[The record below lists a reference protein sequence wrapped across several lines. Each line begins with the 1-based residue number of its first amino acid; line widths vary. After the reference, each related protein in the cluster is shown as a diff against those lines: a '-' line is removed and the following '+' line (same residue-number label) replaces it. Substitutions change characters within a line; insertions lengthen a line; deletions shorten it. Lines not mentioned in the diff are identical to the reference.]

1 MSIHRNPPTARAAR
15 SFAVHASSVALLL
28 FPMLTSCSQSV
39 GPDIEPV
46 ATVAE
51 EGLGTCNVNITPLRS
66 IEIVHP
72 NVVSSA
78 RSLNASDGTWSFR
91 ALIERM
97 AASSGATDT
106 DAFVRSIFETW
117 LTDQTVN
124 GEVLPARS
132 SVQQVI
138 LDQFQI
144 AGSSPRR
151 FDLSKAPFQLI
162 AVANRLDLRS
172 STNAGE
178 GRFVFGLQLPLGGSG
193 KGGFNS
199 MTMIFEYKLPFT
211 AALNTAQAWA
221 AKWHELDAIDPATS
235 PDTFNSKLQEI
246 TDVITARGAM
256 PSQPNGSAISQ
267 IRSNEIA
274 LGSVWELREFN
285 MTSSGLMA
293 PATTKNSPI
302 HGTINNSA
310 ALANF
315 LNQTPALNVND
326 TSFFSV
332 NMPTSFG
339 GAPFLGGKAQ
349 ETSNDVWISGSE
361 TQTNSV
367 RVDNFGLLTCN
378 GCHLNNKTA
387 NDIQFYQVSPTA
399 STINTNTGL
408 NDGTGRLSQFM
419 TVGDPS
425 KGARRPAELT
435 RRQLDMANAFC
446 GTTVGVVN
454 GTCTIRTVAG
464 TGAAGSGGDGGLAT
478 SAQFTQSFG
487 TGADTSGN
495 FFIADQFNSKVRK
508 VNTSG
513 VISTF
518 AGTGSFGLSGDGGP
532 ATSAQLRQAW
542 VVKADALGNVFI
554 LDQVG
559 NNVRK
564 VASNGIITTVVGS
577 PTGVAGSTGDGGPA
591 TSALL
596 NQPTGLALDT
606 FGNLYIV
613 DSGNAAIR
621 MVNTS
626 GVISTIIGAIGQPG
640 FADATLNTPSRINP
654 SASTLAGIVV
664 DSSTEVNGSSATIYF
679 NDTNNFRVRKAFR
692 GQSGMFFVTSTVA
705 GTGTAGNSG
714 DGGAATSAT
723 VTNLQGLAL
732 DSRGNVV
739 FSDASAQRIR
749 RVDLASGIISALAG
763 TGAGGFSGDNG
774 PASGAAFNAP
784 EDLATDV
791 NGALLIMDRA
801 NIRVRRIDA
810 CGT

>member
-1 MSIHRNPPTARAAR
+1 MSIHRNLPAVRAAR
-15 SFAVHASSVALLL
+15 SIAVHASSVALLL
-28 FPMLTSCSQSV
+28 FPMLTSCSQAV
-39 GPDIEPV
+39 GPDAESV

-78 RSLNASDGTWSFR
+78 RSLNVSDGTWSFR

-106 DAFVRSIFETW
+106 DAFLRGIFESW

-124 GEVLPARS
+124 GEVLPARPA
-132 SVQQVI
+132 VQQVI

-172 STNAGE
+172 TTNAGE
-178 GRFVFGLQLPLGGSG
+178 GRFVFGLLLPVGGSG

-211 AALNTAQAWA
+211 TALNTAQAWA

-235 PDTFNSKLQEI
+235 PDAFNGKLQEI

-256 PSQPNGSAISQ
+256 PAQPNGSAISQ

-274 LGSVWELREFN
+274 LGNNVWELREFN
-285 MTSSGLMA
+285 MNSSGLMA
-293 PATTKNSPI
+293 PATTKNSPN
-302 HGTINNSA
+302 HGTINNST

-315 LNQTPALNVND
+315 LNQTPALGAND

-339 GAPFLGGKAQ
+339 GSPFLGGKAQ
-349 ETSNDVWISGSE
+349 ETSNDAWISGSE

-387 NDIQFYQVSPTA
+387 NDIAFYQVSPLLPPGA
-399 STINTNTGL
+399 
-408 NDGTGRLSQFM
+408 DGSGRLSQFM

-435 RRQLDMANAFC
+435 RRQLDMANVFC
-446 GTTVGVVN
+446 GTTVGSVN
-454 GTCTIRTVAG
+454 GTCTIHTVAG
-464 TGAAGSGGDGGLAT
+464 HGVAGFAGDGGQAT
-478 SAQFTQSFG
+478 SAAFTQSFG

-495 FFIADQFNSKVRK
+495 FYIADQFNSRVRK
-508 VNTSG
+508 VSSAG

-518 AGTGSFGLSGDGGP
+518 AGTGTFGLSGDGGP
-532 ATSAQLRQAW
+532 AASAQLRQAW
-542 VVKADALGNVFI
+542 VVKADASGNVFI

-564 VASNGIITTVVGS
+564 VAPNGIITTVAGS
-577 PTGVAGSTGDGGPA
+577 PTGVAGSTGDGGLA
-591 TSALL
+591 TAALL

-606 FGNLYIV
+606 LGDIYIV

-626 GVISTIIGAIGQPG
+626 GVITTIVGAIGQPG
-640 FADATLNTPSRINP
+640 FADASTNSPSRINP
-654 SASTLAGIVV
+654 SSSTLAGIVV
-664 DSSTEVNGSSATIYF
+664 DSSTAVGGNSATIYF
-679 NDTNNFRVRKAFR
+679 NDTNNFRVRKAFK
-692 GQSGMFFVTSTVA
+692 GQSGMFFATSTIA
-705 GTGTAGNSG
+705 GTGSPGNGG
-714 DGGAATSAT
+714 DGGAATAAT
-723 VTNLQGLAL
+723 VTNLQGLTL

-739 FSDASAQRIR
+739 FSDAANQRIR

-784 EDLATDV
+784 EDLSTDV

-810 CGT
+810 CGP

>member
-1 MSIHRNPPTARAAR
+1 MSIHREPRTVRGAR
-15 SFAVHASSVALLL
+15 SFALHASSVALLL
-28 FPMLTSCSQSV
+28 FPMLTSCSQTVASDV
-39 GPDIEPV
+39 EPV
-46 ATVAE
+46 AVVAE

-72 NVVSSA
+72 NVVGLTST
-78 RSLNASDGTWSFR
+78 RTLNASDGTWSFR

-106 DAFVRSIFETW
+106 DAFLRSIFETW

-124 GEVLPARS
+124 GQVIPARPQ
-132 SVQQVI
+132 VQQTI

-178 GRFVFGLQLPLGGSG
+178 GRFVFGLQESSANPQFGL
-193 KGGFNS
+193 NT
-199 MTMIFEYKLPFT
+199 MTMIFEFKLPFT
-211 AALNTAQAWA
+211 ATLNTAQKWA
-221 AKWHELDAIDPATS
+221 AKWHELDALDPATS
-235 PDTFNSKLQEI
+235 PDAFNSKLQEI
-246 TDVITARGAM
+246 TDIFSARGAM

-274 LGSVWELREFN
+274 LGSVWEMREFN
-285 MTSSGLMA
+285 MSSSGLMA
-293 PATTKNSPI
+293 PATTKNSPN
-302 HGTINNSA
+302 HDTINNST

-315 LNQTPALNVND
+315 LNQTPALNVSD
-326 TSFFSV
+326 SSFFSV

-339 GAPFLGGKAQ
+339 GAPFLGGKALENFIPAPLDQ
-349 ETSNDVWISGSE
+349 QPDAWSSGTETDR
-361 TQTNSV
+361 NSI
-367 RVDNFGLLTCN
+367 RMDNFGLLTCS
-378 GCHLNNKTA
+378 GCHLTNKPA

-399 STINTNTGL
+399 STVNQSTGI

-419 TVGDPS
+419 TIGDPS
-425 KGARRPAELT
+425 KGTRRPSELT
-435 RRQLDMANAFC
+435 RRSVDMANVFC
-446 GTTVGVVN
+446 GTTVGSVN

-487 TGADTSGN
+487 TSADTNGN

-508 VNTSG
+508 VNSAG

-532 ATSAQLRQAW
+532 ATAAQLRQAW
-542 VVKADALGNVFI
+542 VVKADASGNVFI

-564 VASNGIITTVVGS
+564 VLPNGIIMTVAGS
-577 PTGVAGSTGDGGPA
+577 STGVAGSTGDGGPA

-613 DSGNAAIR
+613 DSG
-621 MVNTS
+621 
-626 GVISTIIGAIGQPG
+626 
-640 FADATLNTPSRINP
+640 
-654 SASTLAGIVV
+654 
-664 DSSTEVNGSSATIYF
+664 
-679 NDTNNFRVRKAFR
+679 
-692 GQSGMFFVTSTVA
+692 
-705 GTGTAGNSG
+705 
-714 DGGAATSAT
+714 
-723 VTNLQGLAL
+723 
-732 DSRGNVV
+732 
-739 FSDASAQRIR
+739 
-749 RVDLASGIISALAG
+749 
-763 TGAGGFSGDNG
+763 
-774 PASGAAFNAP
+774 
-784 EDLATDV
+784 
-791 NGALLIMDRA
+791 
-801 NIRVRRIDA
+801 
-810 CGT
+810 

>member
-1 MSIHRNPPTARAAR
+1 MSIHGEPRTCRTVR
-15 SFAVHASSVALLL
+15 SFAARASSAALLL
-28 FPMLTSCSQSV
+28 FPMLAACSQGV
-39 GPDIEPV
+39 EAGGEPV
-46 ATVAE
+46 ASSAE
-51 EGLGTCNVNITPLRS
+51 ALGTCNVNIVPLRS

-72 NVVSSA
+72 NVVGSA
-78 RSLNASDGTWSFR
+78 RSSNTSDGTWSFR

-97 AASSGATDT
+97 AASPAAADT
-106 DAFVRSIFETW
+106 DALLRSIFESW

-124 GEVLPARS
+124 GELVPART
-132 SVQQVI
+132 SVQNVI

-162 AVANRLDLRS
+162 AIANRLDLRS

-178 GRFVFGLQLPLGGSG
+178 GRFVFGLLLPLGGSG

-211 AALNTAQAWA
+211 ATLNTAQKWA
-221 AKWHELDAIDPATS
+221 AKWHELDALDPATS
-235 PDTFNSKLQEI
+235 PDAFNSKLQEI

-267 IRSNEIA
+267 IRANEIA
-274 LGSVWELREFN
+274 LGPVWELREFN
-285 MTSSGLMA
+285 MGSNGLMA
-293 PATTKNSPI
+293 AATTKNSPN
-302 HGTINNSA
+302 HGTINNST

-339 GAPFLGGKAQ
+339 GSPFLGGKAQ
-349 ETSNDVWISGSE
+349 ETPSDAWISGSE
-361 TQTNSV
+361 TQDNSV
-367 RVDNFGLLTCN
+367 RVDNLGLLTCN
-378 GCHLNNKTA
+378 GCHLNNKPPG
-387 NDIQFYQVSPTA
+387 DIAFYQVSPTA
-399 STINTNTGL
+399 STFNPNTGL

-419 TVGDPS
+419 LAGDPA

-435 RRQLDMANAFC
+435 RRSQDMANVFC
-446 GTTVGVVN
+446 GSSIGSVN
-454 GTCTIRTVAG
+454 GTCTIHTVAG
-464 TGAAGSGGDGGLAT
+464 TGAAGFGGDGGLAT

-487 TGADTSGN
+487 SGSDGSGN
-495 FFIADQFNSKVRK
+495 FYIADQFNSRVRK
-508 VNTSG
+508 VNAAG

-532 ATSAQLRQAW
+532 ATLAKLRQAW
-542 VVKADALGNVFI
+542 VVKADASGNVFI

-564 VASNGIITTVVGS
+564 VAPNGIITTVVGS
-577 PTGVAGSTGDGGPA
+577 PTGVAGSSGDGGLA
-591 TSALL
+591 TAALL

-606 FGNLYIV
+606 LGNLYIV

-626 GVISTIIGAIGQPG
+626 GVISTIVGAIGMPG

-654 SASTLAGIVV
+654 SSSTLAGIVV
-664 DSSTEVNGSSATIYF
+664 DSSTAVGGSSATIYF

-705 GTGTAGNSG
+705 GSGVPGNSG

-723 VTNLQGLAL
+723 FTNLQGLTL
-732 DSRGNVV
+732 DARGNIEL
-739 FSDASAQRIR
+739 SDAAAQRIR
-749 RVDLASGIISALAG
+749 KIDLSSGLISALAG
-763 TGAGGFSGDNG
+763 TGGGGFGGDNG
-774 PASGAAFNAP
+774 PASGASFNMP
-784 EDLATDV
+784 EDLSTDTS
-791 NGALLIMDRA
+791 GALLIMDRA

-810 CGT
+810 CGP